1 MTRISASSVGF
12 HAAVSSEFH
21 TFTLIMSVSM
31 NCSFGS
37 PDSCCGSFG
46 KNSSIVPLMKCDE
59 DMSLHFL
66 SLGISSKRGVDSGGK
81 VSEVDV
87 ILNRFGVVERD
98 PAEMTICPKHR
109 RELTL
114 DWPGRKSTTCS
125 HPSHRGKRRQMRNVR
140 RINAL
145 MSKEIFVFHQ
155 VSVPIGSGKCL
166 IISLSNIVLRK
177 PTMCGLVNK

>member
-1 MTRISASSVGF
+1 
-12 HAAVSSEFH
+12 
-21 TFTLIMSVSM
+21 M

-66 SLGISSKRGVDSGGK
+66 SLGISSKRGIDSGGK

-87 ILNRFGVVERD
+87 ILNRFGVVGRN

-125 HPSHRGKRRQMRNVR
+125 HPSHAQR
-140 RINAL
+140 
-145 MSKEIFVFHQ
+145 
-155 VSVPIGSGKCL
+155 
-166 IISLSNIVLRK
+166 
-177 PTMCGLVNK
+177 

>member
-1 MTRISASSVGF
+1 
-12 HAAVSSEFH
+12 
-21 TFTLIMSVSM
+21 
-31 NCSFGS
+31 
-37 PDSCCGSFG
+37 
-46 KNSSIVPLMKCDE
+46 
-59 DMSLHFL
+59 MSLHFL

-81 VSEVDV
+81 VAEVDL
-87 ILNRFGVVERD
+87 ILNRVGVVGRD

-114 DWPGRKSTTCS
+114 DWPGRKSTICS

-166 IISLSNIVLRK
+166 ILSLSNIVLRK
-177 PTMCGLVNK
+177 PTMCGLVK